1 MPTNCCQMRPISFP
15 GSKFDLKMLPIM
27 DLGGFMLFY
36 YLCDGVI
43 VTPRLGGGMVDTRDL
58 KSLGPKRPCGFESRP
73 GHIKKS

>member
-1 MPTNCCQMRPISFP
+1 MRPISFP
-15 GSKFDLKMLPIM
+15 GSKFALKMLPIM

-58 KSLGPKRPCGFESRP
+58 GIVL
-73 GHIKKS
+73 

>member
-15 GSKFDLKMLPIM
+15 GSKFVLKMLPIM

-58 KSLGPKRPCGFESRP
+58 NRFECAFRKERCRMS
-73 GHIKKS
+73 